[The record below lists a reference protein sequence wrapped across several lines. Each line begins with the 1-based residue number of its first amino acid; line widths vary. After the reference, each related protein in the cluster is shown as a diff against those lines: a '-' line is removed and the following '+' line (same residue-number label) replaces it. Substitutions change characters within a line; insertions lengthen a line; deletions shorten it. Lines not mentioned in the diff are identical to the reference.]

1 MEEAQI
7 VRLRGLFRKD
17 TREAAKPA
25 SATLYPGTEDLEV
38 VGESYGQE
46 TLWRLVGGSRVEPV
60 SYDTQAV
67 LMPEPNNP
75 VDPDA
80 IAVSIDGQLVGYL
93 SREDAA
99 AYGPGLRQLMKDPS
113 KGFVAVEATIAGGG
127 QRQDGLGRL
136 GVFLHHNPADFGV
149 TPKSERASL
158 ASHDRDPIGLPP
170 SLRARLAEHGLDD
183 ALGEGAPPAST
194 IYLRRMLQVLEDGV
208 LSLGEVEEL
217 AALSREHGLTADDLE
232 AAHRG
237 LLAAIARHAIE
248 DDVVSRSEREE
259 LLTVARLLDLPGA
272 TVRQAL
278 VDARERKATAHSQ
291 DLPPLPTDWE
301 LGEPLRVGDRIAITG
316 CEAFGRSALEER
328 TRARGVIVTG
338 GVSRKT
344 ALLVSDGTV
353 DGTKARAAR
362 ELGTRV
368 VTPNTFQTLLDH
380 VQPALTP
387 SQRAP
392 RSRAN
397 PVRPSTDDSADS
409 TRVRQWARDN
419 GITVGERGR
428 ISQDVLDAYTR
439 AHADTDRPNE

>member
-1 MEEAQI
+1 M
-7 VRLRGLFRKD
+7 RLRGLFR
-17 TREAAKPA
+17 TRERAAEQPP

-38 VGESYGQE
+38 VGESYRQE
-46 TLWRLVGGSRVEPV
+46 TLWGLVGGRRAERISH
-60 SYDTQAV
+60 DTHAV
-67 LMPEPNNP
+67 LMPEPDNP

-80 IAVSIDGQLVGYL
+80 IAVLIDGQLVGYL
-93 SREDAA
+93 SRENAA
-99 AYGPGLRQLMKDPS
+99 AYGPGLRQLMNHS
-113 KGFVAVEATIAGGG
+113 SNGLVALQATIAGGG
-127 QRQDGLGRL
+127 QREDGLGRL

-149 TPKSERASL
+149 TPESERESR

-170 SLRARLAEHGLDD
+170 SLLAQLAEHGLDD

-194 IYLRRMLQVLEDGV
+194 IYLQRMLQALEDGM
-208 LSLGEVEEL
+208 LSIGEVEEL
-217 AALSREHGLTADDLE
+217 AAVSREHRLTADDLE
-232 AAHRG
+232 AAHRA

-248 DDVVSRSEREE
+248 DDVVARGEREE
-259 LLTVARLLDLPGA
+259 LRIVARLLDLPDA

-278 VDARERKATAHSQ
+278 ADARERKAIAHSQ
-291 DLPPLPTDWE
+291 NLPPLPTHWE

-316 CEAFGRSALEER
+316 CEAFGRSALEEH

-368 VTPNTFQTLLDH
+368 VTPVVFQTLLDH
-380 VQPALTP
+380 VQPTLTRSMP
-387 SQRAP
+387 AP
-392 RSRAN
+392 RSRA
-397 PVRPSTDDSADS
+397 PSMPPSTEGGLDS
-409 TRVRQWARDN
+409 TLVRQWATDN

-439 AHADTDRPNE
+439 AHMNTDRSDE

>member
-1 MEEAQI
+1 
-7 VRLRGLFRKD
+7 
-17 TREAAKPA
+17 
-25 SATLYPGTEDLEV
+25 
-38 VGESYGQE
+38 
-46 TLWRLVGGSRVEPV
+46 
-60 SYDTQAV
+60 
-67 LMPEPNNP
+67 MPEPDNP

-80 IAVSIDGQLVGYL
+80 IAVLIDGQLVGYL
-93 SREDAA
+93 SRENAA
-99 AYGPGLRQLMKDPS
+99 AYGPGLRQLMKHS
-113 KGFVAVEATIAGGG
+113 SEGFVALQATIAGGG
-127 QRQDGLGRL
+127 QREDGPGRL
-136 GVFLHHNPADFGV
+136 GVFLRHNPADFGV
-149 TPKSERASL
+149 TRESEPASPT
-158 ASHDRDPIGLPP
+158 SRDRDPIGLPP

-194 IYLRRMLQVLEDGV
+194 IYLRRMLQALEDGV
-208 LSLGEVEEL
+208 FSIGEVDEL
-217 AALSREHGLTADDLE
+217 AALSREHGLSADDLE

-259 LLTVARLLDLPGA
+259 LRIVARLLDVPDT

-278 VDARERKATAHSQ
+278 ADARERKAAALSQ

-301 LGEPLRVGDRIAITG
+301 FGEPLRVGDRIAITG
-316 CEAFGRSALEER
+316 CEAFGRSALEEH

-344 ALLVSDGTV
+344 TLLVSDGTV

-368 VTPNTFQTLLDH
+368 VTPVTFQTLIDH

-387 SQRAP
+387 SQPTP
-392 RSRAN
+392 RSQAR
-397 PVRPSTDDSADS
+397 PVRPSTEGSADVI
-409 TRVRQWARDN
+409 RIRQWARDN
-419 GITVGERGR
+419 GMTVGERGR

-439 AHADTDRPNE
+439 AHADIDRRSE